1 MTEERPIDIEM
12 REAEESIKKQ
22 FYSCIPLFIL
32 AVGIPLAAYNAWLI
46 PISETEGSWF
56 QRSGSLAVLFAV
68 WMEYN
73 LMKVNEYITLP
84 GIAVSEQIRVSD
96 KYKRTYK
103 VLQYSAIV
111 LVFIGTFIWGYGD
124 LFK

>member
-12 REAEESIKKQ
+12 REAEERIKKQ
-22 FYSCIPLFIL
+22 FIFCIPLFLL
-32 AVGIPLAAYNAWLI
+32 AVGIPLAAYNACLM
-46 PISETEGSWF
+46 PLSETEGSWF

-73 LMKVNEYITLP
+73 LMKVSEYVTLP
-84 GIAVSEQIRVSD
+84 GIAVSEQIHVSN
-96 KYKRTYK
+96 KYKPTYII
-103 VLQYSAIV
+103 LQYIAIILMV
-111 LVFIGTFIWGYGD
+111 IGTFIWGYGD